1 MSTLDE
7 LGQRHKELVR
17 ELDEL
22 KPKLHAAML
31 AERFNA
37 DGTPKNTQNNIRDRS
52 GYKTVQ
58 QVRVITGEAPAS
70 TSRSTAA
77 ER

>member
-7 LGQRHKELVR
+7 LGTRHKKILR
-17 ELDEL
+17 ELEEL

-37 DGTPKNTQNNIRDRS
+37 DGTFKCTQNDIRDRS

-58 QVRVITGEAPAS
+58 QVRVITGEATTLAKRTPG
-70 TSRSTAA
+70 R
-77 ER
+77 